1 MIFRKEVSEIMAKG
15 KYQEWLTEDGLI
27 KIEGW
32 ARDGLTDKQIA
43 ENIGIS
49 RSTLNKWKNDF
60 SDISDTLKRGKEVVD
75 RQVENALFKRALGYE
90 YTERTAKV
98 VDRDP
103 DVVEAERREFENR
116 FKLDNP
122 EATSQEIKDAAVKA
136 IPTRERIVFLEV
148 DKQIAPDTGAIA
160 FWLKNRK
167 PDVWRDKKETELSGS
182 VGVSNPYANLTED
195 ELRKLAARD
204 G

>member
-1 MIFRKEVSEIMAKG
+1 MAKG
-15 KYQEWLTEDGLI
+15 KYHEWLTPEGLV
-27 KIEGW
+27 KLEGW
-32 ARDGLTDKQIA
+32 ARDGLTDEQIA
-43 ENIGIS
+43 TNIGIS

-60 SDISDTLKRGKEVVD
+60 PDISDTLKRGKEVVD

-98 VDRDP
+98 VDREP
-103 DVVEAERREFENR
+103 AIVEAERREFENR

-122 EATSQEIKDAAVKA
+122 EASSQEIKDAAVKA

-148 DKQIAPDTGAIA
+148 DKQVAPDTGAIA

-167 PDVWRDKKETELSGS
+167 PDTWRDKKEMELSGGID
-182 VGVSNPYANLTED
+182 VGSASDKLRE
-195 ELRKLAARD
+195 ELRKRRERD

>member
-1 MIFRKEVSEIMAKG
+1 MAKG
-15 KYQEWLTEDGLI
+15 KYQEWLTDEGLI

-148 DKQIAPDTGAIA
+148 DKQVAPDTGAIA

-167 PDVWRDKKETELSGS
+167 PDVWRDKKETELSGA
-182 VGVSNPYANLTED
+182 VNVSNPYANLTED